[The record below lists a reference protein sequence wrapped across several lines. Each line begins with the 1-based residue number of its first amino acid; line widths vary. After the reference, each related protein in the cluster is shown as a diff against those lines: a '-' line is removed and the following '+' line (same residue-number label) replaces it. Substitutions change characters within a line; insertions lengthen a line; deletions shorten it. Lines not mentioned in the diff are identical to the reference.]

1 MIDEIRIKDLLLR
14 AIVGINEDERVKK
27 QDVLIN
33 IWMYCDIRAAAADD
47 DIEKAVNYRTVAK
60 EVIALVEDSSFML
73 VERLAEE
80 IASICVA
87 APGVHRAR
95 VRVEKP
101 GALRFAASV
110 GVTIER
116 DGERAT

>member
-1 MIDEIRIKDLLLR
+1 MNDEIRIKDLLLR
-14 AIVGINEDERVKK
+14 AIVGINDDERVKK

-33 IWMYCDIRAAAADD
+33 IWMYCDVSAAAADD
-47 DIEKAVNYRTVAK
+47 DIHQAVNYRTVAK
-60 EVIALVEDSSFML
+60 QVIELVENSSFML

-80 IASICVA
+80 IAGICLA
-87 APGVHRAR
+87 AGVPRTR

-116 DGERAT
+116 TSTGSA